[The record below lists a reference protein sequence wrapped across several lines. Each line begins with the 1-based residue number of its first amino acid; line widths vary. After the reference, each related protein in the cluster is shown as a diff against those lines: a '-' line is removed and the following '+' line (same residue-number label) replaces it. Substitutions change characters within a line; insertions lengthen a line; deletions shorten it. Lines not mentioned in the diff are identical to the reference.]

1 MSDEESPVIN
11 VKNLEKIYTGGVH
24 AVKGISFEVLPKQ
37 VVVIIGSSGSG
48 KSTVLRCINRLIE
61 PTEGEIFLEDV
72 QINSP
77 STDINEIRSEIG
89 MVFQSFEL
97 FMHLKVL
104 DNVTLGLTKV
114 RGYSKEKAD
123 DIARAVLAKVDMS
136 DKVDVYPGQLS
147 GGQKQRVAI
156 ARSLAMNPKVMLFD
170 EPTSALDPELIG
182 SVLESIKS
190 LVAEGM
196 TMVIVTHEIGFAKE
210 VGDWII
216 YMDDGQV
223 IEAGPS
229 DIIENPKTD
238 RMKKRFSPHI
248 TIVRATR
255 SSRKIDVL
263 PFLEYVYSP
272 IELDVD
278 SVTLYES
285 ELLPRRVKY
294 KALTEFPLN

>member
-1 MSDEESPVIN
+1 MSEEETPVIR

-24 AVKGISFEVLPKQ
+24 AVKGVRFDVLPKK

-61 PTEGEIFLEDV
+61 PTKGEIFLEDV
-72 QINSP
+72 QINSS

-97 FMHLKVL
+97 FMHLRVL
-104 DNVTLGLTKV
+104 DNITLGLTKV
-114 RGYSKEKAD
+114 RGYSKEKAE
-123 DIARAVLAKVDMS
+123 DIAKDVLAKVDMS
-136 DKVDVYPGQLS
+136 DKINVYPGQLS

-190 LVAEGM
+190 LVKDGM
-196 TMVIVTHEIGFAKE
+196 TMIIVTHEIGFAKE

-216 YMDDGQV
+216 YMDEGQV
-223 IEAGPS
+223 VEAGRPE
-229 DIIENPKTD
+229 IIDAPQTE
-238 RMKKRFSPHI
+238 RMKK
-248 TIVRATR
+248 
-255 SSRKIDVL
+255 
-263 PFLEYVYSP
+263 FLGQILE
-272 IELDVD
+272 
-278 SVTLYES
+278 
-285 ELLPRRVKY
+285 
-294 KALTEFPLN
+294 

>member
-1 MSDEESPVIN
+1 MSDEESPVIS

-24 AVKGISFEVLPKQ
+24 AVKGVSFDVLPKQ

-48 KSTVLRCINRLIE
+48 KSTVLRCINRLID
-61 PTEGEIFLEDV
+61 PTEGEVFLEDV

-114 RGYSKEKAD
+114 RGYSKDKAD

-170 EPTSALDPELIG
+170 EPTSALDPELVG

-196 TMVIVTHEIGFAKE
+196 TMVIVTHEIGFAKD
-210 VGDWII
+210 VADWII
-216 YMDDGQV
+216 YMDEGQV
-223 IEAGPS
+223 VESGTPDMITS
-229 DIIENPKTD
+229 PKTE
-238 RMKKRFSPHI
+238 RMKK
-248 TIVRATR
+248 
-255 SSRKIDVL
+255 
-263 PFLEYVYSP
+263 FLGQILE
-272 IELDVD
+272 
-278 SVTLYES
+278 
-285 ELLPRRVKY
+285 
-294 KALTEFPLN
+294 A

>member
-1 MSDEESPVIN
+1 MSEEEFPVIH
-11 VKNLEKIYTGGVH
+11 VKDLEKIYKGGVH
-24 AVKGISFEVLPKQ
+24 AVKGVSFDVFPKQ

-61 PTEGEIFLEDV
+61 PTRGEIFLEDI

-77 STDINEIRSEIG
+77 STDINDIRSEIG

-114 RGYSKEKAD
+114 RGYSKEKAE
-123 DIARAVLAKVDMS
+123 DIAHEVLAKVDML
-136 DKVDVYPGQLS
+136 DKMEVYPGQLS

-190 LVAEGM
+190 LVADGM

-216 YMDDGQV
+216 YMDEGQV
-223 IEAGPS
+223 VEAGPS

-238 RMKKRFSPHI
+238 RMKQ
-248 TIVRATR
+248 
-255 SSRKIDVL
+255 
-263 PFLEYVYSP
+263 FLGQILE
-272 IELDVD
+272 
-278 SVTLYES
+278 
-285 ELLPRRVKY
+285 
-294 KALTEFPLN
+294 A